1 MVERQY
7 MKVIN
12 TCEKYGNSESILNN
26 AFQET
31 KYSCKHTVTNME
43 SNLMEDTT
51 LHLYNHKL
59 MVLFVLT

>member
-12 TCEKYGNSESILNN
+12 TCGKYGNSESILNN

-51 LHLYNHKL
+51 LHL
-59 MVLFVLT
+59 